1 MFVMVTNA
9 PSTGIDV
16 SLHTELD
23 DAIAAARTM
32 AVDLCRH
39 DDSYNECEIKGLL
52 FHVEFSCEGGY
63 CYVVEKEVN

>member
-1 MFVMVTNA
+1 MFVMITND

-23 DAIAAARTM
+23 GAIDAAREM
-32 AVDLCRH
+32 ATDLCRH
-39 DDSYNECEIKGLL
+39 DDSYNECEIKGWS